1 MQTAIGADF
10 WGGVNFLFWGG
21 RISRDSTKRELIFF
35 FFFFFF
41 VYGTVLRMAGSA
53 ENSARK
59 KKEGWCVL
67 FFFFLFPF
75 TFSGACVLSFLKPFW
90 WGKQVPSMQKSTQK
104 FIHSWQEQ
112 RPAQMEGVHT
122 AQHSTAEGKARYD
135 TMAWL
140 LQLVYQKHRAT
151 AAPAPYLSPDYP
163 VGTCSMQAKAI
174 AHQVSGR

>member
-35 FFFFFF
+35 FLFFF
-41 VYGTVLRMAGSA
+41 VYSKYSMAGSA

-59 KKEGWCVL
+59 KGGVVCT
-67 FFFFLFPF
+67 FFFFCPF
-75 TFSGACVLSFLKPFW
+75 LSFFWCLCLSFLQHFLV
-90 WGKQVPSMQKSTQK
+90 GKASTVHAKNTQK
-104 FIHSWQEQ
+104 FTSQLARAKPSANGGGAHSNS
-112 RPAQMEGVHT
+112 T
-122 AQHSTAEGKARYD
+122 AAEGKVRYD
-135 TMAWL
+135 TMQWL